1 MPSHSLAMQSAL
13 LLAGLLLAGCANYL
27 PRHSEQESHLERRPM
42 AGALQ
47 IDVGDPVLD
56 LPQRRI
62 RVLEQKTFDVTQ
74 VEITRYY
81 DRYTPYELWR
91 ELYEIPMGAV
101 TLIAGLG
108 ANLINLITWG
118 QLPERVTHGWIEEG
132 LAGLNPF
139 MNIQSPSRSVELLS
153 DTQEQRRQRREQD
166 SSLPWADKLVT
177 VQLGAQRYPLHTDRN
192 GILRLN
198 LLESPFNGQSVAEL
212 KQIEIQAQIAPE
224 DTPALATLEISP
236 ELQNRLQEA
245 QSLILDD
252 LESEGV
258 QQWVFRIRRL
268 NELCLQ
274 EEAQDLEKNLVELTR
289 LDPELQKEFL
299 QALHASN

>member
-1 MPSHSLAMQSAL
+1 MPSYSLATQGSL
-13 LLAGLLLAGCANYL
+13 LLVGLLLAGCANQQAGY
-27 PRHSEQESHLERRPM
+27 SEQESRLERQPL
-42 AGALQ
+42 ATELQ

-56 LPQRRI
+56 LPQRHI
-62 RVLEQKTFDVTQ
+62 RVLEQKTFDVSQ
-74 VEITRYY
+74 VDITHHYA
-81 DRYTPYELWR
+81 RYTPYEFWR

-108 ANLINLITWG
+108 ANLVNLITLG
-118 QLPERVTHGWIEEG
+118 QVPEQVTRGWIEDG

-139 MNIQSPSRSVELLS
+139 MNVQSSSRTVELLS
-153 DTQEQRRQRREQD
+153 DTQEQRRHRREQD
-166 SSLPWADKLVT
+166 SSLPWADKPVN
-177 VQLGAQRYPLHTDRN
+177 VQLGEQRYLLHTDRN
-192 GILRLN
+192 GVLRLN
-198 LLESPFNGQSVAEL
+198 LLEPPFNGQSVAAF
-212 KQIEIQAQIAPE
+212 KHIEIQAQMAPE
-224 DTPALATLEISP
+224 NTPTLASLELSP

-245 QSLILDD
+245 QNLILDD
-252 LESEGV
+252 LESESV

-289 LDPELQKEFL
+289 LDPELQREFL